1 LSTSEEPKE
10 SKAEEPKHKYGV
22 SDKGIPLTKSGREN
36 RSYHTADITKRKK
49 VGRPKKSALKRPKGI
64 IGRPK
69 GDATIINEYKARM
82 LASPKSAKVLEAI
95 FNAALDDEHKHQASA
110 WKLVMDR
117 VAPTAAFEQEIV
129 KGGGK
134 SAIQIN
140 ITGIGASVASSTQDT
155 QDQDITD
162 ATYEVV
168 SP

>member
-1 LSTSEEPKE
+1 
-10 SKAEEPKHKYGV
+10 
-22 SDKGIPLTKSGREN
+22 
-36 RSYHTADITKRKK
+36 
-49 VGRPKKSALKRPKGI
+49 
-64 IGRPK
+64 
-69 GDATIINEYKARM
+69 M

-117 VAPTAAFEQEIV
+117 VAPTAAFEQEII

-140 ITGIGASVASSTQDT
+140 ITGIGGASVASSTQDT
-155 QDQDITD
+155 QEDITD

-168 SP
+168 P

>member
-1 LSTSEEPKE
+1 MSDKKEPIV
-10 SKAEEPKHKYGV
+10 HKYGV
-22 SDKGIPLTKSGREN
+22 DAEGIPLTKSGRRN
-36 RSYHTADITKRKK
+36 KNYMPATTTKRK
-49 VGRPKKSALKRPKGI
+49 GRPPAASLKKPKGI

-69 GDATIINEYKARM
+69 GDATIINEYKSRM

-95 FNAALDDEHKHQASA
+95 FNAALDDDHKHQASA

-117 VAPTAAFEQEIV
+117 VAPTAAFEQEVV

-140 ITGIGASVASSTQDT
+140 ITGIGGASVSGTKETPED
-155 QDQDITD
+155 DDITD

-168 SP
+168 

>member
-1 LSTSEEPKE
+1 MSDSKE
-10 SKAEEPKHKYGV
+10 HKYGLHE
-22 SDKGIPLTKSGREN
+22 DGTPLTKSGRRN
-36 RSYHTADITKRKK
+36 KNYMPSTTTKRK
-49 VGRPKKSALKRPKGI
+49 GRPPAASLKKPKGI

-95 FNAALDDEHKHQASA
+95 FNAALDDDHKHQASA

-117 VAPTAAFEQEIV
+117 VAPTAAFEQEVI

-140 ITGIGASVASSTQDT
+140 ITGIGGASVSGTKETPED
-155 QDQDITD
+155 DDITD

-168 SP
+168 

>member
-1 LSTSEEPKE
+1 MSEPKE
-10 SKAEEPKHKYGV
+10 HPYGV
-22 SDKGIPLTKSGREN
+22 HEDGTPLTKSGRRN
-36 RSYHTADITKRKK
+36 KNYMPATTTKRK
-49 VGRPKKSALKRPKGI
+49 GRPPAASLKKPKGI

-69 GDATIINEYKARM
+69 GDATIINEYKSRM

-95 FNAALDDEHKHQASA
+95 FNAALDDDHKHQASA

-117 VAPTAAFEQEIV
+117 VAPTAAFEQEVV

-140 ITGIGASVASSTQDT
+140 ITGIGGASVSGTKETPED
-155 QDQDITD
+155 DDITD

-168 SP
+168 

>member
-1 LSTSEEPKE
+1 MPAT
-10 SKAEEPKHKYGV
+10 
-22 SDKGIPLTKSGREN
+22 T
-36 RSYHTADITKRKK
+36 TKRK
-49 VGRPKKSALKRPKGI
+49 GRPPAASLKKPKGI

-69 GDATIINEYKARM
+69 GDATIINEYKSRM

-95 FNAALDDEHKHQASA
+95 FNAALDDDHKHQASA

-117 VAPTAAFEQEIV
+117 VAPTAAFEQEVV

-140 ITGIGASVASSTQDT
+140 ITGIGGASVSGTKETPED
-155 QDQDITD
+155 DDITD

-168 SP
+168 

>member
-1 LSTSEEPKE
+1 MSDSKKE
-10 SKAEEPKHKYGV
+10 HKYGLHE
-22 SDKGIPLTKSGREN
+22 DGTPLTKSGRRN
-36 RSYHTADITKRKK
+36 KNYMPATTTKRK
-49 VGRPKKSALKRPKGI
+49 GRPPAASLKKPKGI

-69 GDATIINEYKARM
+69 GDATIINEYKSRM

-95 FNAALDDEHKHQASA
+95 FNAALDDDHKHQASA

-117 VAPTAAFEQEIV
+117 VAPTAAFEQEVV

-140 ITGIGASVASSTQDT
+140 ITGIGGASVSGTKETPED
-155 QDQDITD
+155 DDITD

-168 SP
+168 

>member
-1 LSTSEEPKE
+1 MSDIKE
-10 SKAEEPKHKYGV
+10 HPYGV
-22 SDKGIPLTKSGREN
+22 HEDGTPLTKSGRRN
-36 RSYHTADITKRKK
+36 KNYMPSTTTKRK
-49 VGRPKKSALKRPKGI
+49 GRPPAATLKKPKGV

-69 GDATIINEYKARM
+69 GDATIINEYKSRM

-95 FNAALDDEHKHQASA
+95 FNAALDDDHKHQASA

-117 VAPTAAFEQEIV
+117 VAPTAAFEQEVV

-140 ITGIGASVASSTQDT
+140 ITGIGGATVAQGTQDPE
-155 QDQDITD
+155 DDITD

-168 SP
+168 